1 MSILVA
7 LWPEL
12 KRLSLESEGFDGAGK
27 VAKAINEKMALYQ
40 SDIKWYTLV
49 AKAFETA
56 GLPEF
61 TKDELE
67 AGTYTNL
74 EIAEKFRDDPM
85 RLVTLLMHL
94 PQAGGHASMRSVL
107 SFAVENIESQKD

>member
-67 AGTYTNL
+67 AGDVYQ
-74 EIAEKFRDDPM
+74 P
-85 RLVTLLMHL
+85 
-94 PQAGGHASMRSVL
+94 
-107 SFAVENIESQKD
+107 